1 MAYALQRIRHGLLVL
16 FAMSLLVF
24 LAVYAIGNPVD
35 LLVDPNADSADRAR
49 VMQALGLDL
58 PLWRQYL
65 HFLAGALGGNL
76 GNSFIHGQPAIV
88 LVLSRMPATLELAFF
103 ALIIA
108 LTIGL
113 PLGLWAGARG
123 GWIGHAARGFSLLG
137 FSLPTFWVGLML
149 ILLFTVTFG
158 WLPPGGRG
166 PTGLLL
172 GMEFSFLT
180 WEGLRSLILPAATL
194 ALFKTAL
201 LTRLVQTRSREALDR
216 DDVRFARS
224 RGVGE
229 GRILFV
235 HILKLLAPT
244 LVTVMA
250 MEFGSV
256 IAFAVV
262 TESIFGWPGMGKLL
276 IDAIGTLDR
285 PVVVAYL
292 LVTTV
297 LFVTLNLM
305 ADLLS
310 GLFDPRLRREAS
322 HD

>member
-1 MAYALQRIRHGLLVL
+1 LLVL
-16 FAMSLLVF
+16 LAMSLLVF
-24 LAVYAIGNPVD
+24 LAIYAIGNPVD
-35 LLVDPNADSADRAR
+35 LLVDPNADTADRAR

-65 HFLAGALGGNL
+65 HFLAGALSGNL
-76 GNSFIHGQPAIV
+76 GNSFIHGQPAIG
-88 LVLSRMPATLELAFF
+88 LVLSRLPATLELAFF
-103 ALIIA
+103 ALILA
-108 LTIGL
+108 LAIGL

-123 GWIGHAARGFSLLG
+123 GWIGHLARSFSLCG

-149 ILLFTVTFG
+149 ILLFAVILG

-180 WEGLRSLILPAATL
+180 AEGLRSLILPAATL

-201 LTRLVQTRSREALDR
+201 LTRLIQTRSHEALGR

-229 GRILFV
+229 GRILGV
-235 HILKLLAPT
+235 HILKSLAPT

-297 LFVTLNLM
+297 LFVTLNLT
-305 ADLLS
+305 ADLLG
-310 GLFDPRLRREAS
+310 GLFDPRLRQEAG